1 MESSHVAA
9 LQAKH
14 EGLEQ
19 RIRDEMGR
27 PAPDST
33 MIEAL
38 KKQKLRIKE
47 ALSFNFVR
55 IPNVFGRGPGLR
67 RDPHGRSAE
76 AALRPA
82 FPNPGIYDR
91 RKRCPPLP
99 PPARS

>member
-19 RIRDEMGR
+19 RIRDGMSR

-33 MIEAL
+33 MIQTL

-47 ALSFNFVR
+47 ELSF
-55 IPNVFGRGPGLR
+55 
-67 RDPHGRSAE
+67 S
-76 AALRPA
+76 
-82 FPNPGIYDR
+82 
-91 RKRCPPLP
+91 
-99 PPARS
+99 